1 MYNIL
6 LTLDFYGFKK
16 NPKISNNDSKCS
28 QFFVNVG
35 LKAYCESIVLDVNAS
50 AISERIRPHCFL
62 LCKPRERHSRG
73 SNQVTALTNLDQGP
87 SQRGV

>member
-16 NPKISNNDSKCS
+16 TPKISNNDSKCN

-50 AISERIRPHCFL
+50 AISERIGPHCFCFVQL
-62 LCKPRERHSRG
+62 RE
-73 SNQVTALTNLDQGP
+73 
-87 SQRGV
+87 